1 MDALIETVLEEPWVC
16 IALGVMLLVAV
27 IVEILQN
34 K

>member
-1 MDALIETVLEEPWVC
+1 MEALIETVLEEPWVC
-16 IALGVMLLVAV
+16 IAFGAILLIAV